1 MQSSLFS
8 VSIPR
13 YVRVNLLKTS
23 IDDVIAAFIEAGYT
37 CVMTRDQAEEEKQDA
52 TPKYIRYK
60 SNPCQDSL
68 GEA

>member
-1 MQSSLFS
+1 M
-8 VSIPR
+8 
-13 YVRVNLLKTS
+13 NLLKTS

-68 GEA
+68 GEAR